1 MLAGIRA
8 LGLTRPGQTAAG
20 LAGDFAVERGD
31 IPAEPER
38 GEPGR
43 DLPPEIMAVLCANLD
58 TLEPVEVRVATQI
71 GIDTGRRPEDI
82 LALPCNCLDRDK
94 DGAAVLVYDNAKANR
109 LGRRLPI
116 GEATAKVIAAQQ
128 DRVQA
133 RFPHTPPAELAL
145 LPTPRRNPH
154 GRTPISID
162 MLDAR
167 HREWISALPALG
179 TRDGIEVDK
188 TKIVPYAYRHF
199 VSA

>member
-1 MLAGIRA
+1 M
-8 LGLTRPGQTAAG
+8 
-20 LAGDFAVERGD
+20 
-31 IPAEPER
+31 
-38 GEPGR
+38 
-43 DLPPEIMAVLCANLD
+43 
-58 TLEPVEVRVATQI
+58 
-71 GIDTGRRPEDI
+71 
-82 LALPCNCLDRDK
+82 
-94 DGAAVLVYDNAKANR
+94 
-109 LGRRLPI
+109 PI

-188 TKIVPYAYRHF
+188 TKIVPYAYRHSYAQRHADAG
-199 VSA
+199 VPIDVLAELLDHRSYSVTRRYYRIGEDRRRAAVDTVTALNSRTGGGRRKCG